1 MEWDGGAC
9 EDRKGLFEEMIFE
22 LKLKGR
28 KKPSTH
34 MVQGRR
40 WQAKGLE
47 DTASAGHL
55 APAAREDVVVTEE
68 VTHWAGEDGE
78 KEKEVGRKGVN
89 QG

>member
-22 LKLKGR
+22 LKLKGW
-28 KKPSTH
+28 KKSSTH
-34 MVQGRR
+34 MVQGRW

-47 DTASAGHL
+47 NTGSAGHL
-55 APAAREDVVVTEE
+55 APAGWEDVVVTEE
-68 VTHWAGEDGE
+68 VTHWAGEDRK

-89 QG
+89 QD